1 MNTNSY
7 EIITNSILEWA
18 KQHENIRAVIM
29 IGSRARTGEK
39 ADKWSD
45 LDLLV
50 IAEDISEYIQTTSWI
65 HEFGTPLLIFTET
78 TFDESYERRVLYE
91 GFLDVDFALSDP
103 AGCKTSLED
112 EGVRDIFRRGYR
124 VLLDKDDWSSRIE
137 RANKATQRHEI
148 SPQTILNEI
157 HDYWYHCVWTAKK
170 LQRGEFWTAMN
181 CLNCYMKTKLL
192 RMLEHMTTLSGE
204 QTIDTWHNGRFL
216 EKWAA
221 PSIVQRLQGSFSDYD
236 EQALILALQHQMEV
250 YDDMASQVAARQ
262 GISYP
267 TDEIQTIKDWILKIG
282 DRESKNSI
290 S

>member
-1 MNTNSY
+1 MNSY

-18 KQHENIRAVIM
+18 KQHENIRAVIL
-29 IGSRARTGEK
+29 IGSRARTSEK

-45 LDLLV
+45 LDLVV

-78 TFDESYERRVLYE
+78 AFDESYERRVLYE
-91 GFLDVDFALSDP
+91 GFLDVDFAFSDP
-103 AGCKTSLED
+103 AGCKTSLEF
-112 EGVRDIFRRGYR
+112 EGVRDIYRRGYR
-124 VLLDKDDWSSRIE
+124 VLLDKDDWSSCID
-137 RANKATQRHEI
+137 RACKVSQRHDI
-148 SPQTILNEI
+148 SPQMILNEI
-157 HDYWYHCVWTAKK
+157 HDYWYHCV
-170 LQRGEFWTAMN
+170 WTAMN

-216 EKWAA
+216 EKWAD
-221 PSIVQRLQGSFSDYD
+221 PSIVHRLQGSFSDYNR
-236 EQALILALQHQMEV
+236 QALTLALQHQMEV
-250 YDDMASQVAARQ
+250 YHDMASHVAARQ

-282 DRESKNSI
+282 DRGSKNSI